1 MRLCRILL
9 TGGIPRQCLAVQQ
22 YKFFCGYSVILT
34 RYSLITPN
42 ETLLRGWSAR
52 YRLTHY

>member
-22 YKFFCGYSVILT
+22 DNFLLVQRNFGEVF
-34 RYSLITPN
+34 PN
-42 ETLLRGWSAR
+42 QTK
-52 YRLTHY
+52 